1 MVDKWFYRERYDHL
15 QALKQFTKET
25 KDITELQELTS
36 SLVNMIA
43 QGMQSRGVYLLL
55 PAGASDNFTIYAY
68 YGEKINDKLPFHSN
82 NPLIVTMKYQ
92 DSLIDVNDIDAIPL
106 LNSLSSRHR
115 ETLTKNFIELLV
127 PIKTKNRLTGILL
140 LGSKPSFEPYSFE
153 DRAILQKVSHEAAI
167 SIENAKS
174 YDSVQR
180 ERGELKKAMEGTI
193 YAMCAVVEMK
203 DPYTADHQRRVAS
216 LACAIAREIG
226 LSEWRINGI
235 RVAGLLHD
243 VGKMVVP
250 AEILSKPGKI
260 SEHEFSIIK
269 THPIVGYEILKKVEF
284 PWPVTDAILQHHE
297 RLDGSGY
304 PNGLSG
310 DQITLE
316 AKILGAADVV
326 EAMSSHRPYRPSLGI
341 DNALA
346 QLTQNKNVLYD
357 PEVVEACLA
366 LFHKKKFEFE
376 QASSEL
382 ITDFVKA

>member
-1 MVDKWFYRERYDHL
+1 
-15 QALKQFTKET
+15 
-25 KDITELQELTS
+25 
-36 SLVNMIA
+36 
-43 QGMQSRGVYLLL
+43 
-55 PAGASDNFTIYAY
+55 
-68 YGEKINDKLPFHSN
+68 
-82 NPLIVTMKYQ
+82 
-92 DSLIDVNDIDAIPL
+92 
-106 LNSLSSRHR
+106 
-115 ETLTKNFIELLV
+115 
-127 PIKTKNRLTGILL
+127 
-140 LGSKPSFEPYSFE
+140 
-153 DRAILQKVSHEAAI
+153 
-167 SIENAKS
+167 
-174 YDSVQR
+174 
-180 ERGELKKAMEGTI
+180 
-193 YAMCAVVEMK
+193 VV
-203 DPYTADHQRRVAS
+203 S

-226 LSEWRINGI
+226 PSEWRINGI